1 MGKGDPGLRAVRST
15 FIPAPKPHPVYLDGV
30 SRSPWLAVLQE
41 KTHTKD
47 VRIVLENPQHFESR
61 ENESIAP
68 LFQFLNFKNLTVV
81 PCLRWCVRLVE
92 GVEVDR
98 QDSEGGD

>member
-1 MGKGDPGLRAVRST
+1 M
-15 FIPAPKPHPVYLDGV
+15 I
-30 SRSPWLAVLQE
+30 QE
-41 KTHTKD
+41 KAHTKD

-61 ENESIAP
+61 KNESIAP
-68 LFQFLNFKNLTVV
+68 LFQFLNFKNLTAVQ
-81 PCLRWCVRLVE
+81 CLRWCVRLVE